1 MYQLFPDKDV
11 QCTSINI
18 PCRNNRQM
26 PSLVVSP
33 KLPKKNAPGILW
45 IHGGGYMAGM
55 KEMVHTSRAIDLV
68 KNYGATVISPGYR
81 LSFVSFLHKEPDDEE
96 TVRIK
101 SDKVLTAKS

>member
-1 MYQLFPDKDV
+1 
-11 QCTSINI
+11 
-18 PCRNNRQM
+18 
-26 PSLVVSP
+26 
-33 KLPKKNAPGILW
+33 
-45 IHGGGYMAGM
+45 MAGM
-55 KEMVHTSRAIDLV
+55 KEMVHMSRAVDLV